1 MKYLVIGTG
10 GVGGSIAAF
19 LALSGC
25 DVSCIARGE
34 ALESIKKRGLIF
46 HSSLK
51 GEHAIPIKAFSAE
64 EYNDKDDV
72 IFVTVKGYSIDSI
85 APVISRASSPET
97 VVIPLLNVYGT
108 GPRIAALSPDAN
120 VLDGC
125 IYIVGFKSGIG
136 EITQMGDIFHIVYGV
151 PEGHSVAPEILDR
164 INSDLRRA
172 GIKVTLSDNID
183 RDTFIKW
190 SFISAMALT
199 GAYYDIPMGP
209 IQHPGKERDTF
220 IGLSRESALMGSKL
234 GIDFGCDLVE
244 HHLEVIDSL
253 NPESTASLQ
262 KDLKA
267 CHESEI
273 KGQLFDFID
282 LARRLGIDTP
292 VYDTVASHFR
302 EFDGHRL
309 NTQTT

>member
-34 ALESIKKRGLIF
+34 ALESIKNRGLIF

-51 GEHAIPIKAFSAE
+51 GEHAVPLKAFSA
-64 EYNDKDDV
+64 
-72 IFVTVKGYSIDSI
+72 
-85 APVISRASSPET
+85 
-97 VVIPLLNVYGT
+97 VIPLLNVYGT

-273 KGQLFDFID
+273 KGQLFASSD

-302 EFDGHRL
+302 EF
-309 NTQTT
+309 NKCK

>member
-64 EYNDKDDV
+64 EYNDKADV

-120 VLDGC
+120 VLEDR
-125 IYIVGFKSGIG
+125 KS
-136 EITQMGDIFHIVYGV
+136 VV
-151 PEGHSVAPEILDR
+151 
-164 INSDLRRA
+164 
-172 GIKVTLSDNID
+172 
-183 RDTFIKW
+183 
-190 SFISAMALT
+190 
-199 GAYYDIPMGP
+199 
-209 IQHPGKERDTF
+209 
-220 IGLSRESALMGSKL
+220 
-234 GIDFGCDLVE
+234 
-244 HHLEVIDSL
+244 
-253 NPESTASLQ
+253 
-262 KDLKA
+262 
-267 CHESEI
+267 
-273 KGQLFDFID
+273 
-282 LARRLGIDTP
+282 
-292 VYDTVASHFR
+292 
-302 EFDGHRL
+302 
-309 NTQTT
+309 